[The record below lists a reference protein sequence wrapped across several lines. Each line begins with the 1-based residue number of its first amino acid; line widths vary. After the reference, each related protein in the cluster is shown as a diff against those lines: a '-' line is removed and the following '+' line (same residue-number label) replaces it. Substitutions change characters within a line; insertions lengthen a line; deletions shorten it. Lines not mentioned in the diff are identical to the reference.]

1 MSSVIRQEVI
11 VFFSAVC
18 HGILLTFG
26 YDILRALRRAFV
38 HNLAAISAED
48 FLFWLIAGFAT
59 FCLLFGRTDGVLRGY
74 VAVGIMLGALL
85 YHSTVSRPFV
95 KLFAALL
102 GYMRK
107 GCQFLCRCLIFP
119 AAKTAA
125 VGKKLIEL
133 ASKRGYNLVVKL
145 KKRWKL
151 IRRKNEN
158 FAHKDKRGRR
168 YGKKKKASKQK

>member
-85 YHSTVSRPFV
+85 YHSTVSRLFV

-102 GYMRK
+102 GYTRK
-107 GCQFLCRCLIFP
+107 GCQFFCRCLIFP
-119 AAKTAA
+119 VAKTAA
-125 VGKKLIEL
+125 MGKKLIEL
-133 ASKRGYNLVVKL
+133 ASKRGYNLLVKQ
-145 KKRWKL
+145 KNRRSSVR
-151 IRRKNEN
+151 RRKEN